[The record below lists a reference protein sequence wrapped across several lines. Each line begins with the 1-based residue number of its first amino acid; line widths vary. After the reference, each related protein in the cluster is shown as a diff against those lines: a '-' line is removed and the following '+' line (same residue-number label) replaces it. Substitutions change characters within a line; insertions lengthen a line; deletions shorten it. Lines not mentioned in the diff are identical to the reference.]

1 MKNWLNK
8 LLALVFVLAVLGAC
22 KGSKESAGTD
32 KLAPVKARR
41 LMSKMMAH
49 EKSYKTFTAQARA
62 QFDDGDQSRSFTASL
77 RYQKD
82 SAFLAILTASLGLEV
97 ARLKIAD
104 DTVRIIN
111 RMEKDYR
118 VKSFKEYGN
127 FAPFPLRLKL
137 VEDVIL
143 GNSLLE
149 SKGDISSS
157 VDQGFHVLTVSGP
170 ELKTKV
176 WLNPEKFTKA
186 RMVIKDKVANRNMSV
201 RYSDYR
207 QKQGQW
213 FAYKQDVRF
222 QGGRQIHLKMN
233 FKELTLNDDVS
244 FPFDVSD
251 NYKK

>member
-8 LLALVFVLAVLGAC
+8 FLPLLFVLAVVGAC
-22 KGSKESAGTD
+22 KGTKESAGPE
-32 KLAPVKARR
+32 KLSPVKAKR

-49 EKSYKTFTAQARA
+49 QKSYTTFSAQTKA

-82 SAFLAILTASLGLEV
+82 SAFLAILTASLGIEV
-97 ARLKIAD
+97 ARLKIAN

-111 RMEKDYR
+111 RMKKNYQ
-118 VKSFKEYGN
+118 VKSFKEYGG
-127 FAPFPLRLKL
+127 FAPFPLRLEL

-143 GNSLLE
+143 GNALIE
-149 SKGDISSS
+149 SEGDISST

-176 WLNPEKFTKA
+176 WLNPDDFTKN
-186 RMVIKDKVANRNMSV
+186 RMIVKDKVANRNMIV

-207 QKQGQW
+207 QKEGEW
-213 FAYKQDVRF
+213 FPFKQDIRF
-222 QGGRQIHLKMN
+222 QGGKQMRLKMN
-233 FKELTLNDDVS
+233 IKDLTLNEDVS
-244 FPFDVSD
+244 FPFGVSD
-251 NYKK
+251 KYKK